1 MRFKSWVS
9 ASRTCCYNWTIAWGV
24 QPLPSFPI
32 LLEERGGG
40 GCTHAT
46 ELLKYVKIY
55 HSHVVSYCYMFTK
68 FLCNLTYGL
77 SRARYI
83 ELTGDPRH
91 CLCCHW
97 VAWEHTCGLLWRDLI
112 QIQIQIKQNT
122 NDCITMIAVRTLWGG
137 GGGLRTRLSE
147 VSLLLT

>member
-1 MRFKSWVS
+1 
-9 ASRTCCYNWTIAWGV
+9 
-24 QPLPSFPI
+24 
-32 LLEERGGG
+32 
-40 GCTHAT
+40 
-46 ELLKYVKIY
+46 
-55 HSHVVSYCYMFTK
+55 MFTK

-77 SRARYI
+77 SRARYK

-122 NDCITMIAVRTLWGG
+122 NYCITMIAVRTLWGG
-137 GGGLRTRLSE
+137 LRTRLSE
-147 VSLLLT
+147 VSVIPWGEVEIF

>member
-40 GCTHAT
+40 GCTQAT

-55 HSHVVSYCYMFTK
+55 HSHVVSYWYMFTK

-77 SRARYI
+77 SRARYK

-137 GGGLRTRLSE
+137 GGGGGAPRALG
-147 VSLLLT
+147 